1 MKKKIIPIL
10 VAIALI
16 IIIAGVSFGSIII
29 DKYSYSKERA
39 DLNDYY
45 RISDQEDTAIVL
57 QDEIIE
63 ERARL
68 IDGTYYLDLSTVH
81 KYFNDRFYEDRNEN
95 LLLYTLPEDIVRTS
109 IGSSV
114 KETEGG
120 SEDLGYAA
128 AVYEGDTLYV
138 AIDYVKQYTNFSYE
152 IFVDPHRV
160 QIDTQWD
167 EKQVAAI
174 NKDTQVRV
182 KGGIKSE
189 ILADAAKGDK
199 VTVLEQMETWTK
211 VKTADSIIGYV
222 ENKRLEGIRSELP
235 IPITDYAEPE
245 YTSVTRDHKINLGWH
260 VVAGTA
266 GNDTLQSVT
275 VNTKGLNVISPTWF
289 KLSDNEGGF
298 TSFASTDY
306 VNKAHDMGL
315 EVWALIENI
324 EYKSSLDMY
333 AILSSTST
341 RAKLIE
347 DLISTVQEYNID
359 GINVDFEQIS
369 MDCGEHYIEFIR
381 ELSIPCRKN
390 GIVLSIDNY
399 VPTDY
404 TDHYNRREQ
413 GVVADYVIIMGYDEH
428 YAGSEEAGSVA
439 SINYVEN
446 GIEQTVNQVPAHKV
460 INAVPF
466 YTRIWET
473 TGDSISSQAV
483 GMEMAEEYVKTHGMD
498 VEWDDTACQNYG
510 EYKSGDTLYQV
521 WLEDEKSIQVKLN
534 IMEKYGIGGLA
545 AWRLGFEKPSIWDE
559 IETYMNR

>member
-39 DLNDYY
+39 DLNDYF

-95 LLLYTLPEDIVRTS
+95 LLLYTLPEDIVRTR
-109 IGSSV
+109 IGSSA

-189 ILADAAKGDK
+189 ILADAAK
-199 VTVLEQMETWTK
+199 
-211 VKTADSIIGYV
+211 
-222 ENKRLEGIRSELP
+222 
-235 IPITDYAEPE
+235 
-245 YTSVTRDHKINLGWH
+245 
-260 VVAGTA
+260 
-266 GNDTLQSVT
+266 
-275 VNTKGLNVISPTWF
+275 
-289 KLSDNEGGF
+289 
-298 TSFASTDY
+298 
-306 VNKAHDMGL
+306 
-315 EVWALIENI
+315 
-324 EYKSSLDMY
+324 
-333 AILSSTST
+333 
-341 RAKLIE
+341 
-347 DLISTVQEYNID
+347 
-359 GINVDFEQIS
+359 
-369 MDCGEHYIEFIR
+369 
-381 ELSIPCRKN
+381 
-390 GIVLSIDNY
+390 
-399 VPTDY
+399 
-404 TDHYNRREQ
+404 
-413 GVVADYVIIMGYDEH
+413 
-428 YAGSEEAGSVA
+428 
-439 SINYVEN
+439 
-446 GIEQTVNQVPAHKV
+446 
-460 INAVPF
+460 
-466 YTRIWET
+466 
-473 TGDSISSQAV
+473 
-483 GMEMAEEYVKTHGMD
+483 
-498 VEWDDTACQNYG
+498 
-510 EYKSGDTLYQV
+510 
-521 WLEDEKSIQVKLN
+521 
-534 IMEKYGIGGLA
+534 
-545 AWRLGFEKPSIWDE
+545 
-559 IETYMNR
+559 